1 MLLCFHIFLTDN
13 DGQVAMLHDKSIL
26 LMLAQ
31 CPSILHL
38 SDLGFKFFLIF
49 FALPF
54 LTFNFGFIYLLLSS
68 GDTFPLSLWIWHKE
82 EAFPNDNKT
91 VFSWE
96 VSAQRE
102 IC

>member
-1 MLLCFHIFLTDN
+1 MIKVYFLRWHSVHQLCTFLNWDL
-13 DGQVAMLHDKSIL
+13 DFPLSFSLFLFSLSIL
-26 LMLAQ
+26 
-31 CPSILHL
+31 
-38 SDLGFKFFLIF
+38 DLF
-49 FALPF
+49 
-54 LTFNFGFIYLLLSS
+54 LSS

-82 EAFPNDNKT
+82 GAFPNDNKT